1 MIPTF
6 YSCKANVE
14 FTIVCF
20 DGIDVIGRF
29 RSMPSIVWVYR
40 CYCLKEIFKGRWKKI
55 FHLAVPFCLHGCQH
69 SCNNLNGSFFCSCNA
84 GYVLSKDNRTCSGV
98 IFLLLPW
105 IYAQRLTAKNFR
117 KPNLSVLLILFL
129 IHFYSC
135 HGQLFSLAT
144 EFLSMFS
151 RQSFGHINFWIRKLL
166 F

>member
-1 MIPTF
+1 ML
-6 YSCKANVE
+6 S
-14 FTIVCF
+14 
-20 DGIDVIGRF
+20 
-29 RSMPSIVWVYR
+29 
-40 CYCLKEIFKGRWKKI
+40 YCADHDEC
-55 FHLAVPFCLHGCQH
+55 ATSLHGCQH

-84 GYVLSKDNRTCSGV
+84 AYVLSKDNRTCSGV

-129 IHFYSC
+129 IHFHSC

-151 RQSFGHINFWIRKLL
+151 RQTFGHINF
-166 F
+166 